1 MTDTVYTGIK
11 DAGLALS
18 SNALLSETSRIID
31 FVVLDSK
38 ELSSPKEL
46 DAHVISLDGIE
57 MDISGFLNVFYHTNN
72 ETFEINESMSESEKI
87 HLKKQNIDKSLFKL
101 LDNVFRLYSQ
111 DLNIEFSCM
120 DPCSV
125 VKITN
130 QLNQYNTLLD
140 FCVIN
145 SSLTFSDILELIMNK
160 SGKLTGTNNDEQL
173 LEFES
178 IFGSDSNGRYHIFV
192 LNIRFHNANPL
203 VKDIILKF
211 NYNVKFNGD
220 NFNILETLQNKGY
233 FTAITP
239 P

>member
-18 SNALLSETSRIID
+18 SNALLSDTSRIID

-46 DAHVISLDGIE
+46 DAHVISLDGIA
-57 MDISGFLNVFYHTNN
+57 MDISGFMDLFYHTNY
-72 ETFEINESMSESEKI
+72 ETFEINPSMSEKTEI

-145 SSLTFSDILELIMNK
+145 SSLTFSDILEMIMNK
-160 SGKLTGTNNDEQL
+160 SGKLTGTNSADQQ
-173 LEFES
+173 LEFNS
-178 IFGSDSNGRYHIFV
+178 IFGSDTNDQYHIFV

-233 FTAITP
+233 FTAITS
-239 P
+239 

>member
-11 DAGLALS
+11 DAGLADS
-18 SNALLSETSRIID
+18 SNALLSACSRIID
-31 FVVLDSK
+31 FVVLDSN
-38 ELSSPKEL
+38 ELSSPKEV
-46 DAHVISLDGIE
+46 DAHVISLDGIA
-57 MDISGFLNVFYHTNN
+57 MDISGFLNTFYHNNN
-72 ETFEINESMSESEKI
+72 ETFEINQSMSENEKI

-111 DLNIEFSCM
+111 DLNIESSCM

-130 QLNQYNTLLD
+130 QLNQYNTLSD

-145 SSLTFSDILELIMNK
+145 SSLTFSDILEMIMNK
-160 SGKLTGTNNDEQL
+160 NGKLSGTNQQS
-173 LEFES
+173 EFES
-178 IFGSDSNGRYHIFV
+178 IFGSNTRDQYHIFV

-220 NFNILETLQNKGY
+220 NFKILETLQNKGY
-233 FTAITP
+233 FTAIP
-239 P
+239 S